1 MDPCRRKLVLLQPHH
16 NPLSSSSSKTL
27 AYESKRKSTAQTW
40 SGLFAVMDTGGH
52 KVDIQHAVPR
62 NMQFRGS
69 CTTCQESGDEPKQ
82 DRDGWCATAVAAAC
96 KLVGRNAVWTLT
108 QAGGDT
114 TTWSVCTCWPEAV
127 TTGASVCS
135 CTAVTVPCACGQGRT
150 IQYILRQ
157 VNIRQ
162 SSSGVPWKEAYPH
175 FGTWNLWTSQ

>member
-1 MDPCRRKLVLLQPHH
+1 MK
-16 NPLSSSSSKTL
+16 
-27 AYESKRKSTAQTW
+27 W
-40 SGLFAVMDTGGH
+40 SFRSDEHRWTQGRYTTRCAEE
-52 KVDIQHAVPR
+52 HAV
-62 NMQFRGS
+62 QGS

-82 DRDGWCATAVAAAC
+82 DRDGSCETAVSAAC

-135 CTAVTVPCACGQGRT
+135 CTAVTVPCACGRGRT

-162 SSSGVPWKEAYPH
+162 WSRGVPWGESLIHTLEPEICKPPDK
-175 FGTWNLWTSQ
+175 GCR